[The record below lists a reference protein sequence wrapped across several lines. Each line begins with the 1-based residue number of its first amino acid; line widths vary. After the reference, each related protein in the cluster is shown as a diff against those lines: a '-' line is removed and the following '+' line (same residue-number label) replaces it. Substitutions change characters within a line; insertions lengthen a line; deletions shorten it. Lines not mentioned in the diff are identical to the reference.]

1 MSCTT
6 YELKPV
12 HDHHKSFYGRAEVR
26 EFDAGRSRV
35 LYSYDTPVC
44 WIDTRRMEFHR
55 LWDDWSRTTMTHVAE
70 FCRQVA
76 DDLAEMYGP
85 ERDDTPILV
94 VSKADWESRP
104 VERDYPK

>member
-1 MSCTT
+1 
-6 YELKPV
+6 
-12 HDHHKSFYGRAEVR
+12 
-26 EFDAGRSRV
+26 
-35 LYSYDTPVC
+35 
-44 WIDTRRMEFHR
+44 
-55 LWDDWSRTTMTHVAE
+55 MTHVAE

-104 VERDYPK
+104 VERSYPK